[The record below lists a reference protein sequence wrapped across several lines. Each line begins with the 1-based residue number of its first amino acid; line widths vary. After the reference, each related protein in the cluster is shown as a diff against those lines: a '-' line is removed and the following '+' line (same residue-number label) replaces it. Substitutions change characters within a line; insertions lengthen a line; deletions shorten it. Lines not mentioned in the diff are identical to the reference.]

1 MRKLKT
7 TRFLFDR
14 EYVGEL
20 SFDLN
25 EYDLIEDY
33 GVTNLQVTT
42 AIIMAILYDLST
54 VDHRLHIGEF
64 SRNAIESEII
74 DLLTNAKTPR
84 NDPDDDGPYLS
95 RRLPNIDY
103 KAIRGTAAE
112 LSTLPSIEP
121 LYRTLKRAVRGL
133 EFSPICV
140 EYVHDNVL
148 VTLTIL

>member
-1 MRKLKT
+1 MRRPET
-7 TRFLFDR
+7 TRVLFDR

-33 GVTNLQVTT
+33 GVNNLQVTS
-42 AIIMAILYDLST
+42 AIIMAILHDLST
-54 VDHRLHIGEF
+54 VDHRLHISEF

-74 DLLTNAKTPR
+74 DLLTNAKTPH
-84 NDPDDDGPYLS
+84 NDDEDEGPYLS

-103 KAIRGTAAE
+103 KAIRGIAAE

-121 LYRTLKRAVRGL
+121 LYKVLKRAVRNL
-133 EFSPICV
+133 RFQPLSV

-148 VTLTIL
+148 VTLAI

>member
-1 MRKLKT
+1 MRHKT

-14 EYVGEL
+14 EFVGEL

-25 EYDLIEDY
+25 EYDLIDDY
-33 GVTNLQVTT
+33 NVNNLQVTS

-54 VDHRLHIGEF
+54 VDHRLHISEF

-74 DLLTNAKTPR
+74 DLLTNSKTPA
-84 NDPDDDGPYLS
+84 NDDDDVGPYVS

-103 KAIRGTAAE
+103 KAIRSLAAE

-121 LYRTLKRAVRGL
+121 LYRVLKRAVRNL
-133 EFSPICV
+133 KFSPLGV

-148 VTLTIL
+148 VTVAV